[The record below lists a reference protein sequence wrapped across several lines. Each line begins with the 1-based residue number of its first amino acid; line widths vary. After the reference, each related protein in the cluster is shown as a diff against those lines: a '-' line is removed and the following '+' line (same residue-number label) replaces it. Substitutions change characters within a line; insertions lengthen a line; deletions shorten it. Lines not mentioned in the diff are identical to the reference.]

1 MQGIKRHR
9 TQKGLEREREREREI
24 NNNTDRTLNIF
35 WAFALG
41 LL

>member
-9 TQKGLEREREREREI
+9 TQKGLEREREREI